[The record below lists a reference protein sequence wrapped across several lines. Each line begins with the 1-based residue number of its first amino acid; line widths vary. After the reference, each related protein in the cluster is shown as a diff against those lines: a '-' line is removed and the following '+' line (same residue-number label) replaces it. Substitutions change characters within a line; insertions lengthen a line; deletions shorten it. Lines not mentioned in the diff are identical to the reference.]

1 MGNYDGSFF
10 VSTTE
15 REGSGMP
22 NGYAFVIVLILIAL
36 VGGLV
41 YCGFEINDLRSRLD
55 TAVQVNNTTI
65 DQLTSCQQK
74 RPPARLTCRIP
85 GKSWK
90 SPMPPS
96 RN

>member
-41 YCGFEINDLRSRLD
+41 YCRF
-55 TAVQVNNTTI
+55 
-65 DQLTSCQQK
+65 
-74 RPPARLTCRIP
+74 
-85 GKSWK
+85 
-90 SPMPPS
+90 
-96 RN
+96 